1 MADALN
7 RLAASDILRQA
18 ADTLE
23 LPASPNQIATL
34 VEYLALLH
42 RWNATYNLTA
52 VRDPNQMVTQHLV
65 DCMAAVPLVR
75 RLLAASQQSL
85 AGINTTVPAGASLLD
100 VGSGGG
106 LPGIVFASL
115 LPDAN
120 VTCIDSVGKK
130 VAFVA
135 QASIELR
142 LSNLHAIRAR
152 VESLPR
158 IGFDLIVSRAFA
170 SLHDFIALTRSQLNS
185 GGVWVAMKG
194 KLPVDEIDE
203 LSNLPSAP
211 KVFHVEQL
219 QVPGMSA
226 ERCAVCIQLASH
238 ADLQPM
244 ADLYNLSARP
254 AQLR

>member
-1 MADALN
+1 MADGLN

-85 AGINTTVPAGASLLD
+85 AGINTAIPAGASLLD

-115 LPDAN
+115 MPDAN

-130 VAFVA
+130 AAFVA

-142 LSNLHAIRAR
+142 LSNLHAIRER

-170 SLHDFIALTRSQLNS
+170 SLHNFIALTRSQLNS

-194 KLPVDEIDE
+194 KLPLDEIDE

-211 KVFHVEQL
+211 NVFHVEQL
-219 QVPGMSA
+219 QVPGIGA

-238 ADLQPM
+238 ADRQPM